1 VTGVVDAERWER
13 LACRWHSGRAIHR
26 YIHREKIDRLL
37 RLLAPGDT
45 VLDVG
50 RGGSVDGV
58 LGVLAAARGHDV
70 LVAVPHEEQA
80 LVVRR
85 FAAENGVDVPV
96 SVTPI
101 QELDRLPA
109 RYDKVFAL
117 HILEHVDDF
126 AAGLGRLRRRTAGQ
140 LVIGLPT
147 CLNPAVWCRLGGG
160 DPYVFG
166 RGSVPALL
174 RGARR
179 VAAARIQGYPGVDED
194 VVEMGAALRHRWLF
208 PRHMRVALSTAGF
221 RVDAFRPDGVVL
233 PWFEGL
239 IPLSRRLD
247 ALEFLPL
254 VRDLGF
260 GSHAVLTPVP

>member
-1 VTGVVDAERWER
+1 MTDVVNPERWDR
-13 LACRWHSGRAIHR
+13 LTSRWYSRRPIHR
-26 YIHREKIDRLL
+26 YIHRDKVERLL
-37 RLLAPGDT
+37 RVLEPGDT

-58 LGVLAAARGHDV
+58 LGVMAAARGHDV
-70 LVAVPHEEQA
+70 LICVPHEEQA
-80 LVVRR
+80 RVVRR
-85 FAAENGVDVPV
+85 FADENGVTVHV

-101 QELDRLPA
+101 QELDQLPT

-126 AAGLGRLRRRTAGQ
+126 GAALAALRRRTAGQ
-140 LVIGLPT
+140 LVVGLPT

-160 DPYVFG
+160 DPYTFG
-166 RGSVPALL
+166 AGSVRSLL
-174 RGARR
+174 RGALR
-179 VAAARIQGYPGVDED
+179 VALARVQGYPGVDEN
-194 VVEMGAALRHRWLF
+194 VVEMSVPLRHRWLF
-208 PRHMRVALSTAGF
+208 PRRMRTTLSDAGF

-233 PWFEGL
+233 PWFDRL

-247 ALEFLPL
+247 ALAFLPFL
-254 VRDLGF
+254 RDLGF